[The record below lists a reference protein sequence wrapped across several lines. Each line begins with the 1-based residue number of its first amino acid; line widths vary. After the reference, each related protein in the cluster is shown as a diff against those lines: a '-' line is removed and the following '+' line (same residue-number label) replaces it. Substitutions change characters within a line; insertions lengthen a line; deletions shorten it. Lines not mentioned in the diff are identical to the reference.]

1 MRDGERRKVLLN
13 VSIILV
19 THLSRSSVTRI
30 IHSCTVLNSTK
41 VKQGVLVFFFW
52 FSSPS
57 VTTKRRSVNLGGA
70 GEESAELLL
79 VTHTEGGF
87 VEVMVSRR
95 VTVK

>member
-52 FSSPS
+52 VFIAVSHY
-57 VTTKRRSVNLGGA
+57 
-70 GEESAELLL
+70 EEE
-79 VTHTEGGF
+79 ER
-87 VEVMVSRR
+87 ESRGSGR
-95 VTVK
+95 GQC